1 MALIISKAQFRAE
14 QQKYIAIQN
23 AAGAIHQKLPADS
36 PERQF
41 YVNAQEESFVFEK
54 ELVLDLLK
62 QPFAQFLRVYYG
74 AIPPGDNTLGKP
86 HGSPTIILG
95 AARRINPYT
104 DIGDL
109 YVEWP
114 TGLDANGNEI

>member
-23 AAGAIHQKLPADS
+23 AANAIHQKLPADS
-36 PERQF
+36 AERQF
-41 YVNAQEESFVFEK
+41 YVNAREESFVFEK

-62 QPFAQFLRVYYG
+62 QPFVQFLRVYYG
-74 AIPPGDNTLGKP
+74 AIPPGNNPNNKP
-86 HGSPTIILG
+86 EGSPTIILG
-95 AARRINPYT
+95 AARKINPYT